1 MICVQFNTKVV
12 SRSVLEKKNEIES
25 LHTEKGLKKM
35 QKKVVR
41 MLNQGNVVKLD
52 VKIIEQ

>member
-1 MICVQFNTKVV
+1 MICVQFNSKVV

-41 MLNQGNVVKLD
+41 MLNQGNVVQLD